1 MNDEHTPSL
10 PARDPDQ
17 TVPEFLDVFAD
28 WLVQDARPTIAWQ
41 TRRLRQLAP
50 GLDDAGGIDLLI
62 EHLEDVLGRL
72 DHLAAAI
79 FDRPTPGRTHEVEA
93 LAAASADRC
102 SEARDLIGRA
112 RFVISGPA
120 AGDRRSEAD
129 RGCRLP
135 PD

>member
-1 MNDEHTPSL
+1 MNDEQTPRL
-10 PARDPDQ
+10 PARDPEQ
-17 TVPEFLDVFAD
+17 TVPEFLDVFAE
-28 WLVQDARPTIAWQ
+28 WLVHDARPTIAWQ

-50 GLDDAGGIDLLI
+50 ELEDTEGIDLLV

-79 FDRPTPGRTHEVEA
+79 FDRPAPGRTHEVEA

-112 RFVISGPA
+112 RLVIAGPA
-120 AGDRRSEAD
+120 DDRRSASD
-129 RGCRLP
+129 LGCRLP